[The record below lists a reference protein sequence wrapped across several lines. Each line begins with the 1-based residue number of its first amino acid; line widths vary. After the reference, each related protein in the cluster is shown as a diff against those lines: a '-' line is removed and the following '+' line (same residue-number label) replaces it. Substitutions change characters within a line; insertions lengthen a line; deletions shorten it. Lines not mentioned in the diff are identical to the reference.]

1 MEKNSTGTPAV
12 SLFDETAW
20 FAPIETGKRE
30 RNHGFPETML
40 KEGLTAALAACRT

>member
-30 RNHGFPETML
+30 RNHLGSRSIGTYRPS
-40 KEGLTAALAACRT
+40 GSA